1 MMSRRYRNWVAGTA
15 FAFLHGA
22 LLLAGL
28 NAGPALSAE
37 AGYERF
43 VGDEPGGFATPEAA
57 VAAFVAAVGAGDL
70 AATASVLGLDAKELA
85 GFDGI
90 KDRLAEIAA
99 AAAEGTKIDTEEDT
113 IRVVLLGNE
122 VWAFPFPL
130 TRREDGEWEFDTYAG
145 LEEII
150 NRRVGENELQAIATL
165 RSYVDAQREYAAA
178 DRDDDGVLEFAQK
191 LLSGEG
197 GMDGLYW
204 SIEQGDGESPAGPYI
219 DPEALSGAAGGKG
232 YFGYR
237 FRVLTRQ
244 GDNVAGGAYDYVINS
259 NMIAGYGLVAW
270 PVRYA
275 DTGVN
280 TFVVSHAGIVYEKD
294 LGADTDKIVE
304 GIEAFDPDDSWQIVS
319 E

>member
-1 MMSRRYRNWVAGTA
+1 MSRRYRNWVAGTA
-15 FAFLHGA
+15 VAFFHGA
-22 LLLAGL
+22 TLLSGVH
-28 NAGPALSAE
+28 AGPALAAD

-43 VGDEPGGFATPEAA
+43 VGDEPSGFATPEAA
-57 VAAFVAAVGAGDL
+57 VAALTEAVGAGDL
-70 AATASVLGLDAKELA
+70 VATASVLGLDAKALA

-99 AAAEGTKIDTEEDT
+99 AAGEGTKIDTEEDD

-130 TRREDGEWEFDTYAG
+130 TRQENGKWEFDTYAG

-178 DRDDDGVLEFAQK
+178 DRDDDGVLEFAQR
-191 LLSGEG
+191 LLSGEAG
-197 GMDGLYW
+197 TDGLYW
-204 SIEQGDGESPAGPYI
+204 PIEQGDGESPAGPFI

-244 GDNVAGGAYDYVINS
+244 GNNVAGGAYDYVIND
-259 NMIAGYGLVAW
+259 NMIAGYALVAW

-275 DTGVN
+275 ETGVN

-294 LGADTDKIVE
+294 FGADTDKIVE
-304 GIEAFDPDDSWQIVS
+304 GIDAFNPDDSWEIVS